1 MVAALDFKS
10 GFGGV
15 YGETNENRRF
25 CTPCRLSR
33 PGAFKVRGKGCNY
46 HRNGLAIL

>member
-25 CTPCRLSR
+25 CTPAGFPAREPLR
-33 PGAFKVRGKGCNY
+33 
-46 HRNGLAIL
+46 